1 MKLYTSIK
9 RHNNYGRRNKFEQG
23 EPIMVQEKIDGSNVG
38 FMNDG
43 GKLRIFS
50 RRNELDLQG
59 SDFKGFEAH
68 MRAKATLYLSVIPDQ
83 VIVFGEWLG
92 MAKIAYNGAAGQGKV
107 PRLWLFDAA
116 IMELNDFGNDYDE
129 DTRNWYSIA
138 DFVILANKLEE
149 NIVPLIGSGLYDDDF
164 DYHSLIHEKSLIHED
179 SYMEGVVVKSIDGK
193 KRMKWVGQR
202 FSEAQK
208 VTFKPKQKPFAEKV
222 IDTYLTQAR
231 FDKYETKMLEDGVI
245 PSLDRDNA
253 TRGMYYRNANKLVD
267 DIFEEEK
274 EKIIKELLNMMRKSA
289 NGKITEFYE
298 KN

>member
-9 RHNNYGRRNKFEQG
+9 RHNNYGRHNKFVQG
-23 EPIMVQEKIDGSNVG
+23 EPIVVQEKIDGSNVG

-50 RRNELDLQG
+50 RRNELNLQG

-68 MRAKATLYLSVIPDQ
+68 MREKADHYLSVIPNQ

-116 IMELNDFGNDYDE
+116 VMTLNEFGNDYDE
-129 DTRNWYSIA
+129 DTRDWYSVDDFMLLA
-138 DFVILANKLEE
+138 DMLGE
-149 NIVPLIGSGLYDDDF
+149 NIVPQITLGFYDDDF

-179 SYMEGVVVKSIDGK
+179 SYMEGVVIKSIDGK
-193 KRMKWVGQR
+193 KRMKWVGER

-208 VTFKPKQKPFAEKV
+208 VTFKPKQKPFADKLM
-222 IDTYLTQAR
+222 DTYFTQAR
-231 FDKYETKMLEDGVI
+231 FDKFETKLLEDGII
-245 PSLDRDNA
+245 PSLERDNA

-274 EKIIKELLNMMRKSA
+274 EKILTELKNMMRKSI